1 MIVSDG
7 EVNIYYKNY
16 YVIQIIG
23 LLLFVYLR
31 YLKHFFVH
39 LIEHCKYDY
48 MEEQAKDWLDNVYA
62 PNNYKYNIN
71 STQAAWEYYT
81 NINDETSAAQVR
93 LSDYF

>member
-1 MIVSDG
+1 MMIVSDG
-7 EVNIYYKNY
+7 EVNIYSDNY
-16 YVIQIIG
+16 YVHYNGNIIIVV
-23 LLLFVYLR
+23 LLSME
-31 YLKHFFVH
+31 FFVH
-39 LIEHCKYDY
+39 FIENCQYDY

-93 LSDYF
+93 LSN

>member
-7 EVNIYYKNY
+7 EVNIYLDNY
-16 YVIQIIG
+16 YVHYNNYFSYYRIIVV
-23 LLLFVYLR
+23 LLS
-31 YLKHFFVH
+31 KEFFVH
-39 LIEHCKYDY
+39 FIENCQYDY

-62 PNNYKYNIN
+62 LNNYKYNIN

-93 LSDYF
+93 SLN

>member
-1 MIVSDG
+1 M
-7 EVNIYYKNY
+7 NITITTLH
-16 YVIQIIG
+16 VIK
-23 LLLFVYLR
+23 LLLFFYLR
-31 YLKHFFVH
+31 GFFVRF
-39 LIEHCKYDY
+39 IENCQYDY

-93 LSDYF
+93 LSDYLLRLPYTI

>member
-1 MIVSDG
+1 MMIVSDG
-7 EVNIYYKNY
+7 EVNIYLDNY
-16 YVIQIIG
+16 YVHYNYSYYRNIVVV
-23 LLLFVYLR
+23 LFKELFV
-31 YLKHFFVH
+31 HF
-39 LIEHCKYDY
+39 IENCQYDY

-93 LSDYF
+93 LLN

>member
-1 MIVSDG
+1 MMIVSDG
-7 EVNIYYKNY
+7 EVNIYLDNY
-16 YVIQIIG
+16 YVHYNFSYYRIIVVI
-23 LLLFVYLR
+23 LSKELFV
-31 YLKHFFVH
+31 HF
-39 LIEHCKYDY
+39 IENCQYDY

-93 LSDYF
+93 LSN